1 MTTRVVGIDIGTT
14 AVRAVEV
21 RDAETDHPV
30 LLRCHEEPLPFGAV
44 SRGEVLEPAV
54 VAAALKRMWSRG
66 GFTTKDVVLGM
77 GYHRMVVRNLTVPKM
92 SLRRIRE
99 SLPFQVQDLLSF
111 PTNEALLDF
120 YPISEIESDGDSGPQ
135 IAGLLIAA
143 LHEVVQA
150 HIKAARMAGL
160 RTINVDTMSFARS
173 RALRRGH
180 HEADVV
186 VEIDIGG
193 GSSSVLIASNG
204 VPQFVRV
211 IPAGGNQL
219 NKALRVRLGIDEGAA
234 EELKQ
239 RIGLPEA
246 ELSAP
251 KDEVAA
257 TIIREITFELL
268 ESLRNTVAYF
278 TNIRPELPIDRIVLM
293 GGGARLDGFGAALSE
308 LTRFPVVPAQ
318 PYSGLELGPDVNEA
332 ALENSECTFVAALG
346 LALGSK
352 A

>member
-14 AVRAVEV
+14 AVRAVEM

-30 LLRCHEEPLPFGAV
+30 LVRCHEEPLPFGAV

-54 VAAALKRMWSRG
+54 VAATLKRMWSRG

-111 PTNEALLDF
+111 PTAEALLDF
-120 YPISEIESDGDSGPQ
+120 YPIAEVDSEGESGPQ
-135 IAGLLIAA
+135 ISGLLIAA
-143 LHEVVQA
+143 MKDVVQS
-150 HIKAARMAGL
+150 HIKAARLAGL
-160 RTINVDTMSFARS
+160 HTMNVDINSFARS
-173 RALRRGH
+173 RAIHRGVTVP
-180 HEADVV
+180 DVV
-186 VEIDIGG
+186 VQIDIGG
-193 GSSSVLIASNG
+193 GSSSVLISSNG
-204 VPQFVRV
+204 VPQFMRV
-211 IPAGGNQL
+211 IPSGGNQL
-219 NKALRVRLGIDEGAA
+219 TKALRVRLGIDEEAA
-234 EELKQ
+234 EVLKK
-239 RIGLPEA
+239 RLGLPEV
-246 ELSAP
+246 EVAP
-251 KDEVAA
+251 EDEIAA
-257 TIIREITFELL
+257 TIIREITSELL

-278 TNIRPELPIDRIVLM
+278 TNNRPELPIDRIVLM

-318 PYSGLELGPDVNEA
+318 PYGGLELGPDVNQA
-332 ALENSECTFVAALG
+332 DLENSECTFVAALG

>member
-14 AVRAVEV
+14 AVRAVEM

-30 LLRCHEEPLPFGAV
+30 LVRCHEEPLPFGTV

-54 VAAALKRMWSRG
+54 VAATLKRMWSRG

-111 PTNEALLDF
+111 PTAEALLDF
-120 YPISEIESDGDSGPQ
+120 YPIAEVDSEGESGPQ
-135 IAGLLIAA
+135 ISGLLIAA
-143 LHEVVQA
+143 MKDVVQS
-150 HIKAARMAGL
+150 HIKAARLAGL
-160 RTINVDTMSFARS
+160 HTINVDINSFARS
-173 RALRRGH
+173 RAIHRGVS
-180 HEADVV
+180 APDVV
-186 VEIDIGG
+186 VQIDIGG
-193 GSSSVLIASNG
+193 GSSSVLISSNG

-211 IPAGGNQL
+211 IPSGGNQL
-219 NKALRVRLGIDEGAA
+219 TKALRVRLGIDEEAA
-234 EELKQ
+234 EVLKK
-239 RIGLPEA
+239 RLGLPE
-246 ELSAP
+246 
-251 KDEVAA
+251 DEVAPEDEIAA
-257 TIIREITFELL
+257 TIIREITSELL

-278 TNIRPELPIDRIVLM
+278 TNNRPELPIDRIVLM

-318 PYSGLELGPDVNEA
+318 PYGGLELGPDVNQA
-332 ALENSECTFVAALG
+332 DLENSECTFVAALG

>member
-14 AVRAVEV
+14 AVRAVEM

-30 LLRCHEEPLPFGAV
+30 LVRWHEEPLPFGAV
-44 SRGEVLEPAV
+44 SRGEVLEPVV
-54 VAAALKRMWSRG
+54 VAAALKRMWASG

-77 GYHRMVVRNLTVPKM
+77 GYHRMVVRNLTVSKM

-111 PTNEALLDF
+111 PTAEALLDF
-120 YPISEIESDGDSGPQ
+120 YPIAEVDSDGESGPQ
-135 IAGLLIAA
+135 ISGLLIAA
-143 LHEVVQA
+143 MKDVVQS
-150 HIKAARMAGL
+150 HIKAAKLAGL
-160 RTINVDTMSFARS
+160 RTVTVDIMSFARS
-173 RALRRGH
+173 RAIHR
-180 HEADVV
+180 AVTTPDVIV
-186 VEIDIGG
+186 QIDIGG
-193 GSSSVLIASNG
+193 GSSSVLISSNG

-211 IPAGGNQL
+211 IPSGGNQL
-219 NKALRVRLGIDEGAA
+219 TKALRVRLGIDEEAA
-234 EELKQ
+234 ELLKK
-239 RIGLPEA
+239 RVGLTEEAAPE
-246 ELSAP
+246 
-251 KDEVAA
+251 DEIAA
-257 TIIREITFELL
+257 TIIREITSELL

-278 TNIRPELPIDRIVLM
+278 TNNRPELPIDRIVLM

-318 PYSGLELGPDVNEA
+318 PYGGLELGPDVNQA
-332 ALENSECTFVAALG
+332 DLENSECTFVAALG

>member
-1 MTTRVVGIDIGTT
+1 MTTKVVGIDIGTT

-30 LLRCHEEPLPFGAV
+30 LERCREEPLPFGAV
-44 SRGEVLEPAV
+44 SRGEVLQPAV

-66 GFTTKDVVLGM
+66 GFRCKDVVLGM

-111 PTNEALLDF
+111 PTAEALLDF
-120 YPISEIESDGDSGPQ
+120 YPIAEVDSDGESGPQ
-135 IAGLLIAA
+135 ISGLLIAVMND
-143 LHEVVQA
+143 VVRS
-150 HIKAARMAGL
+150 HIKAVRLAGL
-160 RTINVDTMSFARS
+160 HTVNVDIMSFARS
-173 RALRRGH
+173 RAIHRGVT
-180 HEADVV
+180 APDVIV
-186 VEIDIGG
+186 QIDIGG
-193 GSSSVLIASNG
+193 GSSSVLISSNG

-219 NKALRVRLGIDEGAA
+219 TKALRVRLGIDEEAA
-234 EELKQ
+234 EALKK
-239 RIGLPEA
+239 RLGLPEA
-246 ELSAP
+246 EVAP
-251 KDEVAA
+251 EDEIAA
-257 TIIREITFELL
+257 TIIHEITSELL

-278 TNIRPELPIDRIVLM
+278 TNNRPELPIDRIVLL

-318 PYSGLELGPDVNEA
+318 PYGGLELGPDVNKA
-332 ALENSECTFVAALG
+332 DLQNSECTFVAALG

>member
-21 RDAETDHPV
+21 RDAETDHP
-30 LLRCHEEPLPFGAV
+30 LLVRCHEEPLPFGAV

-54 VAAALKRMWSRG
+54 VAAALKRMWASG

-111 PTNEALLDF
+111 PTAEALLDF
-120 YPISEIESDGDSGPQ
+120 YPIAEVDSDGESGPQ
-135 IAGLLIAA
+135 ISGLLIAA
-143 LHEVVQA
+143 MKDVVQS
-150 HIKAARMAGL
+150 HIKAARLAGL
-160 RTINVDTMSFARS
+160 HTVTVDIMSFARS
-173 RALRRGH
+173 RAISR
-180 HEADVV
+180 AVTTPDVIV
-186 VEIDIGG
+186 QIDIGG
-193 GSSSVLIASNG
+193 GSSSVLISSNG

-211 IPAGGNQL
+211 IPSGGNQL
-219 NKALRVRLGIDEGAA
+219 TKALRVRLGVDEEAA
-234 EELKQ
+234 EVLKK
-239 RIGLPEA
+239 RLGLSDEAAPE
-246 ELSAP
+246 
-251 KDEVAA
+251 DEIAA
-257 TIIREITFELL
+257 TIIREITSELL

-278 TNIRPELPIDRIVLM
+278 TNNRPELPIDRIVLM

-318 PYSGLELGPDVNEA
+318 PYGGLELGPDVNQA
-332 ALENSECTFVAALG
+332 DLENSECTFVAALG

>member
-14 AVRAVEV
+14 AVRAVEM

-30 LLRCHEEPLPFGAV
+30 LVRCHEEPLPFGAV

-54 VAAALKRMWSRG
+54 VAAVLKRMWSSG
-66 GFTTKDVVLGM
+66 GFTSKDVVLGM

-111 PTNEALLDF
+111 PTAEALLDF
-120 YPISEIESDGDSGPQ
+120 YPIAEVDSEGESGPQ
-135 IAGLLIAA
+135 ISGLLIAA
-143 LHEVVQA
+143 MKDVVQS
-150 HIKAARMAGL
+150 HIKAAKLAGL
-160 RTINVDTMSFARS
+160 HTINVDINSFARS
-173 RALRRGH
+173 RAIRRG
-180 HEADVV
+180 AVAPDVV
-186 VEIDIGG
+186 VQIDIGG
-193 GSSSVLIASNG
+193 GSSSVLISSNG
-204 VPQFVRV
+204 VPQFVRI
-211 IPAGGNQL
+211 IPSGGNQL
-219 NKALRVRLGIDEGAA
+219 TKALRIRLGIDEEAA
-234 EELKQ
+234 EVLKKGL
-239 RIGLPEA
+239 GLPEV
-246 ELSAP
+246 EVAP
-251 KDEVAA
+251 DDEIAA
-257 TIIREITFELL
+257 TIIREITSELL

-278 TNIRPELPIDRIVLM
+278 TNNRPELPIDRIVLM

-318 PYSGLELGPDVNEA
+318 PYGGLELGPDVNQQD
-332 ALENSECTFVAALG
+332 LQNSESTYVAALG

>member
-14 AVRAVEV
+14 AVRAVEM

-30 LLRCHEEPLPFGAV
+30 LVRCHEEPLPFGAV
-44 SRGEVLEPAV
+44 SRGEVLEPAI

-111 PTNEALLDF
+111 PTAEALLDF
-120 YPISEIESDGDSGPQ
+120 YPIAEVDSEGESGPQ
-135 IAGLLIAA
+135 ISGLLIAA
-143 LHEVVQA
+143 MKDVVQS
-150 HIKAARMAGL
+150 HIKVAKLAGL
-160 RTINVDTMSFARS
+160 RTINVDINSFARS
-173 RALRRGH
+173 RAIHRGVIVP
-180 HEADVV
+180 DVV
-186 VEIDIGG
+186 VQIDIGG
-193 GSSSVLIASNG
+193 GSSSVLISSNG

-211 IPAGGNQL
+211 IPSGGNQL
-219 NKALRVRLGIDEGAA
+219 TKALRVRLGIDEEAA
-234 EELKQ
+234 EVLKK
-239 RIGLPEA
+239 RLGLPEA
-246 ELSAP
+246 EVAP
-251 KDEVAA
+251 DDEIAA
-257 TIIREITFELL
+257 TIIREITSELL

-278 TNIRPELPIDRIVLM
+278 TNNRPELPIDRIVLM
-293 GGGARLDGFGAALSE
+293 GGGARLNGFGATLSE

-318 PYSGLELGPDVNEA
+318 PYGGLELGPDVNQA
-332 ALENSECTFVAALG
+332 DLENSECTFVASLG

>member
-14 AVRAVEV
+14 AVRAVEM

-30 LLRCHEEPLPFGAV
+30 LVRCHEEPLPFGAV

-54 VAAALKRMWSRG
+54 VAAALKRMWSSG

-111 PTNEALLDF
+111 PTAEALLDF
-120 YPISEIESDGDSGPQ
+120 YPIAEVDSEGESGPQ
-135 IAGLLIAA
+135 ISGLLIAA
-143 LHEVVQA
+143 MRDVVQS
-150 HIKAARMAGL
+150 HIKAARLAGL
-160 RTINVDTMSFARS
+160 RTMTVDINSFARS
-173 RALRRGH
+173 RAIQRGVS
-180 HEADVV
+180 APDVV
-186 VEIDIGG
+186 VQIDIGG
-193 GSSSVLIASNG
+193 GSSSVLISSNG

-211 IPAGGNQL
+211 IPSGGNQL
-219 NKALRVRLGIDEGAA
+219 TKALRVRLGINEEAA
-234 EELKQ
+234 EVLKK
-239 RIGLPEA
+239 RLGLPEA
-246 ELSAP
+246 EVAP
-251 KDEVAA
+251 DDEIAA
-257 TIIREITFELL
+257 TIIREITYELL
-268 ESLRNTVAYF
+268 EGLRNTVAYF
-278 TNIRPELPIDRIVLM
+278 TNNRPELPIDRIVLM

-318 PYSGLELGPDVNEA
+318 PYGGLELGPDVNQA
-332 ALENSECTFVAALG
+332 DLENSESTFVAALG

>member
-14 AVRAVEV
+14 AVRAVEL
-21 RDAETDHPV
+21 RDGETDHPV
-30 LLRCHEEPLPFGAV
+30 LVRCHEEPLPFGAV

-54 VAAALKRMWSRG
+54 VAAALQRMWARG

-99 SLPFQVQDLLSF
+99 SLPFQAQDLLSF
-111 PTNEALLDF
+111 PTAEALLDF
-120 YPISEIESDGDSGPQ
+120 YPIAEVDSDGESGPQ
-135 IAGLLIAA
+135 ISGLLIAS
-143 LHEVVQA
+143 LKDVVQS
-150 HIKAARMAGL
+150 HIKAVKLAGL
-160 RTINVDTMSFARS
+160 HTVTVDIMSFARS
-173 RALRRGH
+173 RAIHR
-180 HEADVV
+180 AVTTPDVIV
-186 VEIDIGG
+186 QIDIGG
-193 GSSSVLIASNG
+193 GSSSVLISSNG

-211 IPAGGNQL
+211 IPSGGNQL
-219 NKALRVRLGIDEGAA
+219 TKALRVRLGIDEEAA
-234 EELKQ
+234 EVLKK
-239 RIGLPEA
+239 RLGLPKEA
-246 ELSAP
+246 AP
-251 KDEVAA
+251 EDEIAT
-257 TIIREITFELL
+257 TIIREITSELL

-278 TNIRPELPIDRIVLM
+278 TNNRPELPIDRIVLM

-318 PYSGLELGPDVNEA
+318 PYGGLELGPDVNQTD
-332 ALENSECTFVAALG
+332 LENSQCTFVAALG

>member
-14 AVRAVEV
+14 AVRAVEM

-30 LLRCHEEPLPFGAV
+30 LVRCHEEPLPFGAV

-54 VAAALKRMWSRG
+54 VAAALKRMWVSG

-111 PTNEALLDF
+111 PTAEALLDF
-120 YPISEIESDGDSGPQ
+120 YPISEVDSDGESGPQ
-135 IAGLLIAA
+135 ISGLLIAA
-143 LHEVVQA
+143 MKDVVQS
-150 HIKAARMAGL
+150 HIKAAKLAGL
-160 RTINVDTMSFARS
+160 HTVTVDIMSFARS
-173 RALRRGH
+173 RAIHR
-180 HEADVV
+180 AATTPDVIV
-186 VEIDIGG
+186 QIDIGG
-193 GSSSVLIASNG
+193 GSSSVLISSNG

-211 IPAGGNQL
+211 IPSGGNQL
-219 NKALRVRLGIDEGAA
+219 TKALRVRLGIDEEAA
-234 EELKQ
+234 EVLK
-239 RIGLPEA
+239 RRLGLPDEA
-246 ELSAP
+246 AP
-251 KDEVAA
+251 EDEIAA
-257 TIIREITFELL
+257 TIIREITSELL
-268 ESLRNTVAYF
+268 ESLRNTVSYF
-278 TNIRPELPIDRIVLM
+278 TNNRPELPIDRIVLM
-293 GGGARLDGFGAALSE
+293 GGGARLNGFGAALSE

-318 PYSGLELGPDVNEA
+318 PYGGLELGPDVNQA
-332 ALENSECTFVAALG
+332 DLENSECTFVAALG

>member
-14 AVRAVEV
+14 AVRAVEM

-30 LLRCHEEPLPFGAV
+30 LVRCHEEPLPFGAV

-54 VAAALKRMWSRG
+54 VAEALKRMWASG

-111 PTNEALLDF
+111 PTADALLDF
-120 YPISEIESDGDSGPQ
+120 YPISEVDSDGESGPQ
-135 IAGLLIAA
+135 ISGLLIAA
-143 LHEVVQA
+143 MKDVVQS
-150 HIKAARMAGL
+150 HIKAAKLAGL
-160 RTINVDTMSFARS
+160 HTVTVDIMSFARS
-173 RALRRGH
+173 RAIHR
-180 HEADVV
+180 AVTNPDVIV
-186 VEIDIGG
+186 QIDIGG
-193 GSSSVLIASNG
+193 GSSSVLISSDG

-211 IPAGGNQL
+211 IPSGGNQL
-219 NKALRVRLGIDEGAA
+219 TKALRVRLGIDEEAA
-234 EELKQ
+234 ELLK
-239 RIGLPEA
+239 RRLGLPE
-246 ELSAP
+246 EVAP
-251 KDEVAA
+251 EDEIAA
-257 TIIREITFELL
+257 TIIREITSELL

-278 TNIRPELPIDRIVLM
+278 TNNRPELPIDRIVLM

-318 PYSGLELGPDVNEA
+318 PYGGLELGPDVNQA
-332 ALENSECTFVAALG
+332 DLENSECTFVAALG